1 MMPIPPPTET
11 ILRATHGSTQAFR
24 EVVEWLQPY
33 AYSVAC
39 RFTGDADDAED
50 IVQEAFVRLWRHLP
64 DYKPEIKLTTWLY
77 RIVVNL
83 CFDFLKSRHRRQQKN
98 RIGLVD
104 GHDVADPGTPEKELQ
119 QRELV
124 DAIHRACETLPPKQ
138 RAVFILRDLEGLSAQ
153 EACEAL
159 SMDPGTLKSNLF
171 YARRQMGEK
180 LRTLYQDNTKHFSP

>member
-11 ILRATHGSTQAFR
+11 ILRATRGSTQAFR

-171 YARRQMGEK
+171 HARRQMGEK

>member
-11 ILRATHGSTQAFR
+11 ILRATRGSTQAFR

-50 IVQEAFVRLWRHLP
+50 IVQEAFVRLWHHLP

>member
-1 MMPIPPPTET
+1 MMPVPLPTDT
-11 ILRATHGSTQAFR
+11 ILRAARGSTQAFR
-24 EVVEWLQPY
+24 EVVEWLQPF
-33 AYSVAC
+33 AYSVAY
-39 RFTGDADDAED
+39 RFTGDAEDAED

-83 CFDFLKSRHRRQQKN
+83 CFDFLKSRHRRQRKN
-98 RIGLVD
+98 RVGLAD
-104 GHDVADPGTPEKELQ
+104 GHGVADLSSPEKDLQ
-119 QRELV
+119 QRELR
-124 DAIHRACETLPPKQ
+124 DAIHRACETLPPRQ

-159 SMDPGTLKSNLF
+159 SMDPGALKSNLF

-180 LRTLYQDNTKHFSP
+180 LRALYQDNTNHFSL

>member
-1 MMPIPPPTET
+1 MMPVPLPTDT
-11 ILRATHGSTQAFR
+11 ILRATRGSTQAFR
-24 EVVEWLQPY
+24 EVVEWLQPF
-33 AYSVAC
+33 AYSVAY

-98 RIGLVD
+98 RVGLAD
-104 GHDVADPGTPEKELQ
+104 GHGIADQGTPEKALQ
-119 QRELV
+119 QRELLE
-124 DAIHRACETLPPKQ
+124 AIHRACETLPPRQ
-138 RAVFILRDLEGLSAQ
+138 RAVFILRDLEGLSVQ
-153 EACEAL
+153 EACDAL

-180 LRTLYQDNTKHFSP
+180 LRILYQDNTNHFSL